1 MTAEGNA
8 RMVEWP
14 DSVDRLVVTRHFA
27 RRHARLTDFSRGNCE
42 RILRKLLAH
51 PGYST
56 LWIASL
62 ILPDGYYQ
70 MRVGYRD
77 AAIFRF
83 DGSTAVLLDA
93 AAFIEIARLNT
104 LTARRVRYR
113 YWG

>member
-1 MTAEGNA
+1 MTAERGA
-8 RMVEWP
+8 APAGWP

-27 RRHARLTDFSRGNCE
+27 RRHARLTDFSRRNCE
-42 RILRKLLAH
+42 RTLRKLLAH

-62 ILPDGYYQ
+62 ILPDGYCR
-70 MRVGYRD
+70 MRVGHRD
-77 AAIFRF
+77 AVVFRF
-83 DGSTAVLLDA
+83 DESTAVLLDVA
-93 AAFIEIARLNT
+93 GFREIARLNT